1 MRIAIFH
8 NFMDNIG
15 GAEIVCLTLAR
26 ELNADLY
33 TTNIDED
40 KIRKMGFE
48 DVLPRINSIG
58 KVPREAP
65 FRQQVTF
72 MKFRKLNLSGKY
84 DFFII
89 GGDWA
94 ISAAVN
100 NKPNLEYFHSPL
112 NEIWE
117 FRNYIR
123 KSLKPW
129 IKPIY
134 QIWTNYV
141 RILYKKYFKHVQK
154 RVCNS
159 HNTLNRIKKYLNSD
173 ARIIFPPVDTNKYY
187 FEKSKDFWL
196 SVNRLTAHKRID
208 IQLKAFKKL
217 PEQKLIII
225 GSYEN
230 SRSFLQEK
238 RYLEKILPPNVE
250 IISWA
255 DDKKLKELYSTC
267 KGFITTA
274 KDEDFGMT
282 AIEAMASGKPV
293 IAPNEGGYKESIIN
307 GKTGILINNINEGN
321 LVNEI
326 KNLDRELKKNPNKY
340 KDNCIKQAKK
350 FDVANFIRQILEE
363 IER

>member
-1 MRIAIFH
+1 MKIAIFH

-15 GAEIVCLTLAR
+15 GAEIVCLNLAR

-48 DVLPRINSIG
+48 DILFRIKSIG

-65 FRQQVTF
+65 FRQQITF

-100 NKPNLEYFHSPL
+100 NKPNIEYFHSPL

-117 FRNYIR
+117 FRDYVR

-129 IKPIY
+129 MKPIY
-134 QIWTNYV
+134 HIWTNYV
-141 RILYKKYFKHVQK
+141 RIFYKKYFKHVEK

-159 HNTLNRIKKYLNSD
+159 KNTQDRIKKYLNSD
-173 ARIIFPPVDTNKYY
+173 ARIIFPPVDTKKYH
-187 FEKSKDFWL
+187 FEKSKNFWL

-208 IQLKAFKKL
+208 IQLKAFKKI
-217 PEQKLIII
+217 PEQKLIIV

-238 RYLEKILPPNVE
+238 KHLEKILPPNVK
-250 IISWA
+250 IVHWA
-255 DDKKLKELYSTC
+255 DDEKLKELYSTC

-293 IAPNEGGYKESIIN
+293 IAPNEGGYKESIID
-307 GKTGILINNINEGN
+307 GKTGILIENIDEEKLAESVEKLG
-321 LVNEI
+321 V
-326 KNLDRELKKNPNKY
+326 ELKKKTNKY
-340 KDNCIKQAKK
+340 NGACIKQARK
-350 FDVANFIRQILEE
+350 FDIENFIKQIKEE
-363 IER
+363 IGE